1 MGIKVTRGDTPTYNV
16 KLADASGEPY
26 ELQEGDALTFTVKA
40 STKVSDP
47 VLVQKVMTSETGP
60 SFRLTEQDTALDY
73 GTYRY
78 DVELRTAAGDVLT
91 VVKPDKL
98 EITAEVTTHD

>member
-1 MGIKVTRGDTPTYNV
+1 
-16 KLADASGEPY
+16 
-26 ELQEGDALTFTVKA
+26 
-40 STKVSDP
+40 
-47 VLVQKVMTSETGP
+47 MTCETGAA
-60 SFRLTEQDTALDY
+60 FRLTEQDTALDY

-98 EITAEVTTHD
+98 EITPEVTTHD